1 MAEKVRAQLKSLF
14 SPDADP
20 IDQFMPDGP
29 FGILVMAMIG
39 PADSLGEE
47 SFDFMLCT
55 PDWFASNMKSDIVE
69 GRHYLF
75 VKDFNYVQ
83 LKRYVEDYCAKC
95 SENSWPE
102 VAERLA
108 RFGKWEFEDYA
119 EYKPPPAAW

>member
-1 MAEKVRAQLKSLF
+1 MAGKVRPQLKSLF

-29 FGILVMAMIG
+29 FGILIMAMIG

-55 PDWFASNMKSDIVE
+55 PDWFASHMKSDIVE

-75 VKDFNYVQ
+75 SRISITRN
-83 LKRYVEDYCAKC
+83 
-95 SENSWPE
+95 
-102 VAERLA
+102 
-108 RFGKWEFEDYA
+108 
-119 EYKPPPAAW
+119 